1 MERHGQLVFC
11 NYGDE
16 KFHYCVPVDNRKQL
30 LHQATVTDL
39 KYGVFV
45 TAIAFEGE
53 SQIIQYVIVQFSQE
67 NRDEHYSAM
76 QSVGNKIIGWLF
88 NKDLLLQGYLTKEDC
103 PEWMSEQQVDDCVS
117 HYPMWSSLYTR
128 VVESND
134 GDMVFKPIYPVG
146 VFKHYQQF
154 NYNKSKWGLDKNTE
168 MLEHVFQL
176 GMKVCF

>member
-1 MERHGQLVFC
+1 
-11 NYGDE
+11 
-16 KFHYCVPVDNRKQL
+16 
-30 LHQATVTDL
+30 
-39 KYGVFV
+39 
-45 TAIAFEGE
+45 
-53 SQIIQYVIVQFSQE
+53 VIVQFSQE

-117 HYPMWSSLYTR
+117 HYPMWSALYTR
-128 VVESND
+128 VVESNDD

-146 VFKHYQQF
+146 VFKHYQKF
-154 NYNKSKWGLDKNTE
+154 NCNKSKWGLDKNTE